1 MRKVKSV
8 YISGPI
14 TGINEYWEPFDK
26 AEDDLT
32 SRGFTVLSPAR
43 LPEGLTKEQY
53 MRIDLAMIDSADVV
67 LFLPEFFKSVGAR
80 LEWQYCQYICKPCVY
95 NLDTLDEVRL

>member
-14 TGINEYWEPFDK
+14 TGINDYWEPFDK

-32 SRGFTVLSPAR
+32 CRGFTVLSPAR
-43 LPEGLTKEQY
+43 LPEGLTKAQY
-53 MRIDLAMIDSADVV
+53 MRIDFAMIDSADAV
-67 LFLPEFFKSVGAR
+67 LFLPEFFKSAGAR
-80 LEWQYCQYICKPCVY
+80 LEWEYCQYTGKPCVY
-95 NLDTLDEVRL
+95 NPDALSEVRL